1 MTLYG
6 KFSPALPC
14 SFRSLL
20 FVVLFF
26 AAFPRFS
33 RAQEH
38 KLSPEKRSQ
47 IEAAVTQFMAST
59 HVPGLSVAI
68 VENGEYEWGSGFGLA
83 DAENNAPASEHTLF
97 RLASISKSDLG
108 QMPDATHG
116 FGLGAVVTYC

>member
-6 KFSPALPC
+6 KISPGLPC

-26 AAFPRFS
+26 AAFARFS
-33 RAQEH
+33 QAQEH

-47 IEAAVTQFMAST
+47 IEAAVNKVMAST

-83 DAENNAPASEHTLF
+83 DAENNAPASAHTLF
-97 RLASISKSDLG
+97 RLGSISKS
-108 QMPDATHG
+108 PTATPPMQPW
-116 FGLGAVVTYC
+116 